1 MIVSKYHSSLESLI
15 NLIILYQVITE
26 GEQMVELTDDEK
38 KVVEAMR
45 LLKAE
50 AEDKLKDVDQIAKTV
65 MMPKGKVANMIV
77 NLVNKKVVR
86 RIAREKA
93 AGYFLI
99 SGAD

>member
-1 MIVSKYHSSLESLI
+1 
-15 NLIILYQVITE
+15 
-26 GEQMVELTDDEK
+26 MVDLTDDEK
-38 KVVEAMR
+38 KVVDAMR

-99 SGAD
+99 PGTL

>member
-99 SGAD
+99 SGAV

>member
-1 MIVSKYHSSLESLI
+1 
-15 NLIILYQVITE
+15 
-26 GEQMVELTDDEK
+26 MVELTDDEK
-38 KVVEAMR
+38 KVVEVMR

-50 AEDKLKDVDQIAKTV
+50 AEDKLKDVDQIAKTA

-86 RIAREKA
+86 RVAREKA

-99 SGAD
+99 PGTV